1 MKNELF
7 EIIEPKIELKN
18 SIIKRIRKEE
28 TKKTIYRMIS
38 GSILSLA
45 SIFSLV
51 FYTINIFK
59 DAQISGLSEYLSLII
74 SDSGLVISY
83 WQTYMMSIVESLPI
97 IPIAITAVSVLIFV
111 WSISSLVN
119 TFKNTRAIF
128 YKVN

>member
-18 SIIKRIRKEE
+18 SIIKRIRNEE
-28 TKKTIYRMIS
+28 TKKTIYKMIS
-38 GSILSLA
+38 GSVLSLA
-45 SIFSLV
+45 SIFTLV

-59 DAQISGLSEYLSLII
+59 DAQVSGLSEYLSLII

-97 IPIAITAVSVLIFV
+97 IPITITAVSVLIFV

-119 TFKNTRAIF
+119 TFKNTREIF
-128 YKVN
+128 YKIN

>member
-1 MKNELF
+1 
-7 EIIEPKIELKN
+7 
-18 SIIKRIRKEE
+18 
-28 TKKTIYRMIS
+28 MIS

>member
-97 IPIAITAVSVLIFV
+97 IQ
-111 WSISSLVN
+111 
-119 TFKNTRAIF
+119 
-128 YKVN
+128 